1 MKEKNCAMKPEVPL
15 KAIACFDAVMRTGS
29 AALAAEQMFV
39 TPGAVAQQIRKL
51 EGWLGVSLFTRTV
64 RKLNPTQEA
73 LAYWKQVQPALQTLE
88 NTSLALRHR
97 QGQEVRLSLPPA
109 FANSWFARRMP
120 TLTRQHTQLKLHLS
134 ASIDLVDV
142 SHDGFDLAVRHCDGQ
157 VQGLVAELLLA
168 DEVRVYCSPLYRERL
183 QLRSLADL
191 TRTTLLYTTSHAH
204 WPAWLAQLGM
214 ADAQMASG
222 LRFDQPELAID
233 AARRGQGVVLTSP
246 WLVEEAVEQGQLEQ
260 VFEATLSVGKGY
272 YLVHR
277 ASAPLR
283 APVEQLRQWLL
294 QSALSC
300 SPHV

>member
-1 MKEKNCAMKPEVPL
+1 MKPDIPL
-15 KAIACFDAVMRTGS
+15 KSIACFDAVMRTGS
-29 AALAAEQMFV
+29 AVLAAEQMFV
-39 TPGAVAQQIRKL
+39 TPGAVTQQIRKL

-73 LAYWKQVQPALQTLE
+73 LAYWQQVQPALQTLE
-88 NTSLALRHR
+88 NASLALRHR
-97 QGQEVRLSLPPA
+97 HAQEVRLSLPPA

-134 ASIDLVDV
+134 ASTDLVDV

-157 VQGLVAELLLA
+157 VRGLVAELLLA

-183 QLRSLADL
+183 QLHSLADL
-191 TRTTLLYTTSHAH
+191 TRTTPLYTTSHMH

-214 ADAQMASG
+214 VDAQMATG

-246 WLVEEAVEQGQLEQ
+246 WLVEEALEQGQLEQ
-260 VFEATLSVGKGY
+260 VFEATLSVNKGY
-272 YLVHR
+272 YLVHSD
-277 ASAPLR
+277 SAPLR
-283 APVEQLRQWLL
+283 TPVEQLRQWLL
-294 QSALSC
+294 QSALIGA
-300 SPHV
+300 PHVQP